1 MNTPAF
7 PTWSAKDVVQGMTLR
22 DFFAAAALQ
31 GLLAV
36 NPPLAPKNVVDVA
49 YKYADLMME
58 RRDAA

>member
-22 DFFAAAALQ
+22 DFFATAALQ

-58 RRDAA
+58 RRDVA